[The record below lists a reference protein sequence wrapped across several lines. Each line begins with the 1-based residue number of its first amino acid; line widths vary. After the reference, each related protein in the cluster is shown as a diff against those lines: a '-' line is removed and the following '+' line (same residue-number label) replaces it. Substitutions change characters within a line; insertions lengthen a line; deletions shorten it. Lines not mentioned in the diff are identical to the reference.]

1 MPGLRKGLV
10 GRNMAVEVVWKGN
23 GIKLFVSLEVI
34 LTDTSGRERSFLPM
48 LWYSGCDTKC
58 PLTGVAFPLFE
69 ERGPEGV
76 LRKISFD
83 GRSVAGC
90 WID

>member
-10 GRNMAVEVVWKGN
+10 GRNMAAAGVWKGN

-34 LTDTSGRERSFLPM
+34 LTDTSGRERSFLRM

-58 PLTGVAFPLFE
+58 PLTGVAFPT
-69 ERGPEGV
+69 PEGV
-76 LRKISFD
+76 LT
-83 GRSVAGC
+83 GGC
-90 WID
+90 VEEDQL